1 MRFIVS
7 IQIVPFL
14 NIAITIFILITV
26 GVRNYVPLK
35 KATFWATVLLVI
47 SIGCEYAGYLIL
59 SYFFPFEQISP
70 FDLLFV
76 SASTSVSTI
85 IELICI
91 VLIKLKV
98 YERNRSNHNLD
109 LFKVTALTS
118 IPSVSILTLCVI
130 FINEISTKNLPHTL
144 IPLMFIG
151 IVYMN
156 LCILYLYVSLSNHYE
171 KFVQTTIQNRTL
183 ANEMKFYDQVKKSQT
198 KIQAINHDLK
208 NQYLVLLSKL
218 QKGKVE
224 EAINSISQSLSALT
238 NDCTNIFTENHT
250 LNFLLNEKYTY
261 ANSEGIELNIKA
273 FLPRKVNLHDDV
285 LVAIFGNLLDNS
297 IHACKRL
304 SVTEHKEVTLEI
316 DYFKNNLTIE
326 ISNNFDTTEIYTRK
340 NRLVEGIGIR
350 NVIKAVEEN
359 GGIYE
364 QWTTGELYI
373 VSIALLNITY
383 EE

>member
-1 MRFIVS
+1 MILLIILNLCAHILLANYFFSNYNKIKRSYLSKINILLLALLLIFCVMRFIVS

-130 FINEISTKNLPHTL
+130 FINEISTKNLPYTL
-144 IPLMFIG
+144 IPL
-151 IVYMN
+151 YWD
-156 LCILYLYVSLSNHYE
+156 S
-171 KFVQTTIQNRTL
+171 
-183 ANEMKFYDQVKKSQT
+183 
-198 KIQAINHDLK
+198 
-208 NQYLVLLSKL
+208 
-218 QKGKVE
+218 
-224 EAINSISQSLSALT
+224 
-238 NDCTNIFTENHT
+238 
-250 LNFLLNEKYTY
+250 
-261 ANSEGIELNIKA
+261 
-273 FLPRKVNLHDDV
+273 
-285 LVAIFGNLLDNS
+285 
-297 IHACKRL
+297 
-304 SVTEHKEVTLEI
+304 
-316 DYFKNNLTIE
+316 
-326 ISNNFDTTEIYTRK
+326 
-340 NRLVEGIGIR
+340 
-350 NVIKAVEEN
+350 
-359 GGIYE
+359 IYE
-364 QWTTGELYI
+364 LMYLISLRELI
-373 VSIALLNITY
+373 KSL
-383 EE
+383 